1 MTNPPS
7 KVECDAALHELEVD
21 AHVSWDKLR
30 ANNNADQVRARIAH
44 LEQEVEKLQKAIN
57 EGYAYKYMTD
67 DSPTLFTL
75 IREATDEG

>member
-7 KVECDAALHELEVD
+7 KVECDAALEY
-21 AHVSWDKLR
+21 LR
-30 ANNNADQVRARIAH
+30 EQCGKIVTIGTVHRRIAH

-67 DSPTLFTL
+67 DSPTLSKP

>member
-1 MTNPPS
+1 MSKIPTKADVETILEGIYEQWPS
-7 KVECDAALHELEVD
+7 VPNGWL
-21 AHVSWDKLR
+21 
-30 ANNNADQVRARIAH
+30 NTIRARIAH